1 MTDLSTPK
9 PPIGLPPMT
18 LEQAVE
24 LANRVRTVQHGLIDL
39 MTRNASPDSLL
50 DHAAHAYKA
59 AIVLFE
65 HAVEAENALIE
76 VKLLLDLIQG
86 SLLAARADPV
96 DGPILDAILTRHFT
110 ESGGMD
116 TLG

>member
-1 MTDLSTPK
+1 MTDLSTPR

-18 LEQAVE
+18 LDQAVE

-39 MTRNASPDSLL
+39 MTRNASPDS
-50 DHAAHAYKA
+50 
-59 AIVLFE
+59 
-65 HAVEAENALIE
+65 
-76 VKLLLDLIQG
+76 LLLDLIQG

-110 ESGGMD
+110 ESGGM
-116 TLG
+116 